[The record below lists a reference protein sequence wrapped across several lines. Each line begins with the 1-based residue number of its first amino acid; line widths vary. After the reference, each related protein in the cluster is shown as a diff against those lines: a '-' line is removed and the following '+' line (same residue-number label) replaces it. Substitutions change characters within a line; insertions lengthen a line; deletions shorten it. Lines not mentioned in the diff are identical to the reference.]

1 MKTRT
6 LFPVIKARRH
16 APQLSH
22 SRRPARRSGAF
33 VTFQRSALLDVIP
46 VIDLMGGEVVHARR
60 GERDAYR
67 PIRSPLVDG
76 SEPLQVAAALLALA
90 PFRRLYVADLDAIRG
105 RSGHDAV
112 VAAMQAAWPELEIWV
127 DRGETD
133 PQVLRRRAKEG
144 QGMSVIGSESFAEL
158 GAMDAALA
166 AGECVLS
173 LDHDATGPIGPV
185 EIHENATHWPRRV
198 VVMTLARVGAGEG
211 PDLERLGAV
220 LARAGDRE
228 VFAAGGV
235 RDADDLASLG
245 RLGAAGAL
253 VASGLHDGRL
263 TPDELA
269 AALRA
274 PPRTAPRP

>member
-1 MKTRT
+1 
-6 LFPVIKARRH
+6 
-16 APQLSH
+16 
-22 SRRPARRSGAF
+22 
-33 VTFQRSALLDVIP
+33 LDVIP

-67 PIRSPLVDG
+67 PIRSPLVEG
-76 SEPLQVAAALLALA
+76 AEPLKVAAALLALT

-105 RSGHDAV
+105 EAGHDAAI
-112 VAAMQAAWPELEIWV
+112 AAIQAAWPELEIWV

-133 PQVLRRRAKEG
+133 PKVLRRRATEG
-144 QGMSVIGSESFAEL
+144 PGISVIGAESFADT
-158 GAMDAALA
+158 GSMAAALG

-173 LDHDATGPIGPV
+173 LDHDAAGPIGPA
-185 EIHENATHWPRRV
+185 EIHAEASLWPARV

-211 PDLERLGAV
+211 PDFDRLGAV

-235 RDADDLASLG
+235 RSAEDLVALD
-245 RLGAAGAL
+245 RLGVSGAL
-253 VASGLHDGRL
+253 VASALHDGRL
-263 TPDELA
+263 TPDDLA

-274 PPRTAPRP
+274 SPRTARPR